1 MRSEFYDGMA
11 LPTSATGFRAES
23 GHCLYCVHLGWY
35 LGVVLTDATFVK
47 LVKDL
52 MKPKN

>member
-1 MRSEFYDGMA
+1 MA
-11 LPTSATGFRAES
+11 LPTSATGFRAE
-23 GHCLYCVHLGWY
+23 VDTVETVTRLGWY